1 MESPESGPKQRPA
14 WLYVLLGC
22 GGAAG
27 LVCLIGALALGYC
40 AKSVNDVQRGLTDPA
55 ERQANA
61 IKQLG
66 GLPDG
71 YNVIASMSFFV
82 MKTTVLTD
90 AAPLPD
96 GGFVVGDGHVFTYFH
111 VMGNENNKAAR
122 DFLVGKNDDPRALA
136 ASGIN
141 IDVNQVV
148 KRGTLTVDGR
158 KFFYVASRGQVES
171 GGFVKDALM
180 NAILFDCTGD
190 ALSMGMWTQVD
201 PSPEKNKEELELAGT
216 VADEAELAGF
226 LKPMNPCGR

>member
-1 MESPESGPKQRPA
+1 
-14 WLYVLLGC
+14 
-22 GGAAG
+22 
-27 LVCLIGALALGYC
+27 
-40 AKSVNDVQRGLTDPA
+40 
-55 ERQANA
+55 
-61 IKQLG
+61 
-66 GLPDG
+66 
-71 YNVIASMSFFV
+71 
-82 MKTTVLTD
+82 
-90 AAPLPD
+90 
-96 GGFVVGDGHVFTYFH
+96 
-111 VMGNENNKAAR
+111 MGNENNKAAR